1 MTKVHTVHPSIY
13 TFKAGYFWANVNFA
27 VYSHVLKCRPPQA
40 GMKEF
45 NHKHKW
51 KSPFLLVQ
59 WWWASFELNRD
70 FEEVEDM
77 SNVLT
82 PQLSEPIVEKHHDAR
97 R

>member
-13 TFKAGYFWANVNFA
+13 TFKASYFWANINFP

-51 KSPFLLVQ
+51 KSPFLVKTK
-59 WWWASFELNRD
+59 FNGGGRC
-70 FEEVEDM
+70 
-77 SNVLT
+77 
-82 PQLSEPIVEKHHDAR
+82 LSTKAVKSR
-97 R
+97 L